1 MRFAK
6 LGLSAFFTQFMKIID
21 KYISKEFLVF
31 FVAVILGFV
40 VLMIGNTIFIMSDL
54 IMNKRIPFFIVTQIL
69 ILRVPAMFVLGFPV
83 ATVFAV
89 MLTMGRLA
97 KDSEIVAMRTGGLSF
112 QRIILPLLFM
122 AGVISIGSF
131 YLNEIVVPRANHI
144 SQNYIRQFFMSEV
157 MENARAN
164 IFFRIPGGLVIYTK
178 KMEGGS
184 NELRNLM
191 VFETR
196 EYGFPDI
203 SDVMHGYIKNDK
215 LILEDG
221 TTYEVNNDGLI
232 DEKFYFQK
240 STKDISREIR
250 KLYGEQKTPQEMVSG
265 ELKELIDTFK
275 KHNLRV
281 SAQETDYYFKF
292 SIPVANLAFAVV
304 GLLFA
309 VSNPRKESYSGI
321 IVALIL
327 ITIYWVM
334 MTVMRSMGHKDMLE
348 PWLAAWG
355 QNIVYFM
362 IGIPLLLKIRK

>member
-1 MRFAK
+1 
-6 LGLSAFFTQFMKIID
+6 MKIID
-21 KYISKEFLVF
+21 KYIIKEFLLF
-31 FVAVILGFV
+31 FTAVILGFV

-54 IMNKRIPFFIVTQIL
+54 IMNKRIPFFVVVQIL
-69 ILRVPAMFVLGFPV
+69 LLRVPAMFVLGFPV
-83 ATVFAV
+83 ATIFAV

-97 KDSEIVAMRTGGLSF
+97 KDSEIVAMRTGGISF
-112 QRIILPLLFM
+112 QRIVSPLLFM
-122 AGVISIGSF
+122 AGVVSIGSF

-164 IFFRIPGGLVIYTK
+164 VFFRIPGNLVLYTK
-178 KMEGGS
+178 KLEGKR
-184 NELRNLM
+184 NELRNVM
-191 VFETR
+191 VFETK
-196 EYGFPDI
+196 EYGFPNI
-203 SDVMHGYIKNDK
+203 SDVTHGYIENDK

-221 TTYEVNNDGLI
+221 VKFEINKDGVI
-232 DEKFYFQK
+232 DQQYYFGVSK
-240 STKDISREIR
+240 YDISREIR

-281 SAQETDYYFKF
+281 SAQETDYHFKF

-327 ITIYWVM
+327 ITVYWVM
-334 MTVMRSMGHKDMLE
+334 MTVMRSMGHKDMLA

-355 QNIVYFM
+355 QNIVYFT
-362 IGIPLLLKIRK
+362 IGIPLLLKIRQ